1 MPFWLTKSFVGM
13 LYFQLAGETCNAKRK
28 SIQWHVE
35 AKVLLMQEKRQASVK
50 SQSCDLKNAME
61 FAK

>member
-1 MPFWLTKSFVGM
+1 M